1 MHKEIFSKI
10 LAAKERKSDKFKTL
24 KKGLGYTLSVVIR
37 EIPKEGFENM
47 RQLIDSKDN
56 DILWIIGENLKKNR
70 LVKNLPSEVNS
81 SKKPLR

>member
-10 LAAKERKSDKFKTL
+10 LAAKEWKSDKFKTL
-24 KKGLGYTLSVVIR
+24 KKGLGYTLSVVIC

-70 LVKNLPSEVNS
+70 LVKNHYDKSDQA
-81 SKKPLR
+81 KK